1 MEEEEEERDGLEEE
15 DFFHGRVHP
24 IRSWSTQDIPEN
36 SHPCF
41 VS

>member
-24 IRSWSTQDIPEN
+24 IRS
-36 SHPCF
+36 
-41 VS
+41 